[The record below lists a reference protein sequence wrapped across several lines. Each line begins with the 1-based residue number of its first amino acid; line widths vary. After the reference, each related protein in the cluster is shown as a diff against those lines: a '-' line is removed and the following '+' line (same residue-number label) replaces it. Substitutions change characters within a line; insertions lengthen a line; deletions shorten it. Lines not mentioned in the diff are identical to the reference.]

1 MAGESLSSKGDAVRL
16 KSGFS
21 FQQYNTSDAGNRT
34 PRAHVIFLDS
44 TITMSLMIAHIMLNA
59 AVR

>member
-1 MAGESLSSKGDAVRL
+1 MAGESLSSKDDAVQL

-21 FQQYNTSDAGNRT
+21 FQRDNTSDAGNRT
-34 PRAHVIFLDS
+34 PPAHIVFLDS
-44 TITMSLMIAHIMLNA
+44 SITLPLAIAHIMLNA